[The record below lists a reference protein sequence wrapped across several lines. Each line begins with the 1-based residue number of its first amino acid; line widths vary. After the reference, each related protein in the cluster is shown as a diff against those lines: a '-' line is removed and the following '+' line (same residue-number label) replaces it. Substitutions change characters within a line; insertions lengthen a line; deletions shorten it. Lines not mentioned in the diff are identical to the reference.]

1 MATNSLQTF
10 GWGMHALTSDFT
22 IPMVL
27 SRRLVG
33 GMEGTDNNQR
43 RSETDRR
50 RVRKYRFLDR
60 RTGFDRRKR
69 HLLLGTLRDS
79 EWTLFLVLA
88 LVNLMSL
95 ADGALT
101 YLEITHGIAAEGNPL
116 LAALFDTHPMAAVAF
131 KIFTIFLVTAIIWHA
146 RHQRAMVM
154 VSLFAGAV
162 FSAVLAYHLGSLVGF
177 GLL

>member
-1 MATNSLQTF
+1 MAQT
-10 GWGMHALTSDFT
+10 D
-22 IPMVL
+22 
-27 SRRLVG
+27 
-33 GMEGTDNNQR
+33 DNQR

-50 RVRKYRFLDR
+50 RVRRYRFVDR

-79 EWTLFLVLA
+79 QWTLLVVLA

-101 YLEITHGIAAEGNPL
+101 YLEISHGIAEEGNPL
-116 LAALFDTHPMAAVAF
+116 LAALFDTHPFAAIAF
-131 KIFTIFLVTAIIWHA
+131 KVFTVFMVTAIIWYA

-154 VSLFAGAV
+154 VSLFAGVV
-162 FSAVLAYHLGSLVGF
+162 FSAVLAYHLGSLAGL